1 MYFIGI
7 FANNLEYE
15 IIKKHVKKMV
25 KRKDLEIININS
37 RNITNMKNI
46 VFETIVLTCELNL
59 TEEKQE
65 ILNKICSNCKYVII
79 NADIDINIKFKSKNL
94 INYITYG
101 VNPKSTITISS
112 IQDEK
117 AIIYVQ
123 RNIKN
128 IDEKEIEMGEVS
140 IDLQDYKHK
149 EIEILLAIASIYLIY
164 MP

>member
-1 MYFIGI
+1 MYFVGI

-15 IIKKHVKKMV
+15 IIKQHVKKMV

>member
-15 IIKKHVKKMV
+15 IIKRHVKKMV

>member
-15 IIKKHVKKMV
+15 IIKQHVKKMV

>member
-15 IIKKHVKKMV
+15 IIKRHVKKMV

-59 TEEKQE
+59 TEERQE
-65 ILNKICSNCKYVII
+65 ILNKICNNCKYVII

-140 IDLQDYKHK
+140 IDLKDYKHT
-149 EIEILLAIASIYLIY
+149 EIEILLSIASIYLIY
-164 MP
+164 RP

>member
-7 FANNLEYE
+7 FANDLEYE
-15 IIKKHVKKMV
+15 IIKQHVKKMI

-46 VFETIVLTCELNL
+46 VFETIVLTCELKL

-79 NADIDINIKFKSKNL
+79 NADINIKLKFKNL

-128 IDEKEIEMGEVS
+128 IAEKEIEMGEVS

>member
-15 IIKKHVKKMV
+15 IIKRHVKKMV

-65 ILNKICSNCKYVII
+65 ILNKICNNCKYVII

>member
-7 FANNLEYE
+7 FANDLEYE
-15 IIKKHVKKMV
+15 IIKQHVKKMI

>member
-15 IIKKHVKKMV
+15 IIKQHVKKMV

-128 IDEKEIEMGEVS
+128 IDEKKIEMGEVS

>member
-15 IIKKHVKKMV
+15 IIKQHVKKMV

-94 INYITYG
+94 IKYITYG

>member
-15 IIKKHVKKMV
+15 IIKQHVKKMV

-94 INYITYG
+94 IKYITYG

-128 IDEKEIEMGEVS
+128 IDKKEIEMGEVS

>member
-1 MYFIGI
+1 
-7 FANNLEYE
+7 
-15 IIKKHVKKMV
+15 
-25 KRKDLEIININS
+25 
-37 RNITNMKNI
+37 MKNI

-65 ILNKICSNCKYVII
+65 ILNKICNNCKYVII

-140 IDLQDYKHK
+140 IDLKDYKHT
-149 EIEILLAIASIYLIY
+149 EIEILLSIASIYLIY
-164 MP
+164 RP

>member
-15 IIKKHVKKMV
+15 IIKQHVKKMV

-101 VNPKSTITISS
+101 VNPKSTINISS

>member
-15 IIKKHVKKMV
+15 IIKQHVKKMV

-46 VFETIVLTCELNL
+46 VFETIILTCELNL

>member
-15 IIKKHVKKMV
+15 IIKQHVKKMV

-46 VFETIVLTCELNL
+46 VFETIVLTCELKL

-79 NADIDINIKFKSKNL
+79 NADINIKLKFKNL

-128 IDEKEIEMGEVS
+128 IADKEIEMGEVS

>member
-7 FANNLEYE
+7 FANDLEYE
-15 IIKKHVKKMV
+15 IIKQNKKKMI

-46 VFETIVLTCELNL
+46 VFETIVLTCELKL

-79 NADIDINIKFKSKNL
+79 NADINIKLKFKNL

-128 IDEKEIEMGEVS
+128 IAEKEIEMGEVS